1 MSPKLEQKLLEKY
14 PKIFNVENV
23 DSRLPFPMFGIECDD
38 GWYDLLD
45 TLCGAIQWHLD
56 HNAGVGAVQVVV
68 HQIKEKFG
76 TLRFYEE
83 GGDAVT
89 GAYVNLAEQM
99 SGRICEVCGNRGVLR
114 GGGWIRALCDT
125 HAEGREELRSE
136 LSRLP

>member
-1 MSPKLEQKLLEKY
+1 
-14 PKIFNVENV
+14 
-23 DSRLPFPMFGIECDD
+23 
-38 GWYDLLD
+38 
-45 TLCGAIQWHLD
+45 
-56 HNAGVGAVQVVV
+56 VV

-99 SGRICEVCGNRGVLR
+99 SSRICEVCGNRGRLR
-114 GGGWIRALCDT
+114 GGGWIRALCDA
-125 HAEGREELRSE
+125 HADNREELSSE